1 MSRNKHFILSS
12 TFPRAKSIVDRPQ
25 VRAIQCPAQFLCEEE
40 KLFIATRNFVDFLV
54 ESSMFPIG
62 ADWQQENSM
71 ARLKNTD
78 FVSNVNETMLFILYL
93 TQIDGVY
100 CVSYWGTHIPS
111 LSSLTESFSDRMQIF
126 LAPPNDCFSNWNG
139 FVIVESFNVSTAY
152 HHTHRNPNP
161 HFHLNHTQSV
171 NNNCL
176 FSLLSLYFFHRRKND
191 VFAQGLLWNYLHL
204 WGKKSVMQAT
214 NGALFWL
221 WAVGFFSFVIKIN
234 IVNNQWKQS

>member
-1 MSRNKHFILSS
+1 
-12 TFPRAKSIVDRPQ
+12 
-25 VRAIQCPAQFLCEEE
+25 
-40 KLFIATRNFVDFLV
+40 
-54 ESSMFPIG
+54 MFPIG

-204 WGKKSVMQAT
+204 WGKKSVMQST